1 MHPALDTNS
10 NRFTNQHNIANTQSK
25 NDYFEGFYQ
34 HSDVSQK
41 ETDNQNTQKHIDDL
55 SWEDQIKINQEE
67 LGIQFSQDSKIEKKV
82 KKVKK
87 VKIADKLGVKK
98 KEQFFDSENKIY
110 GYFISGFDANLEADK
125 IFDRLNGFN
134 GKKLNYDQKLTK
146 EEVFYL
152 KSSKFKPSLLYSKC
166 NDLTLSSIIQE
177 VQNYIYPN
185 DIQAIYPFQLEH
197 SSLYGE
203 EN

>member
-1 MHPALDTNS
+1 
-10 NRFTNQHNIANTQSK
+10 
-25 NDYFEGFYQ
+25 
-34 HSDVSQK
+34 
-41 ETDNQNTQKHIDDL
+41 
-55 SWEDQIKINQEE
+55 
-67 LGIQFSQDSKIEKKV
+67 
-82 KKVKK
+82 
-87 VKIADKLGVKK
+87 
-98 KEQFFDSENKIY
+98 
-110 GYFISGFDANLEADK
+110 
-125 IFDRLNGFN
+125 LNGFN

-203 EN
+203 ENQEMDSLHQDQYKGNGLDYLDHDHLNQ